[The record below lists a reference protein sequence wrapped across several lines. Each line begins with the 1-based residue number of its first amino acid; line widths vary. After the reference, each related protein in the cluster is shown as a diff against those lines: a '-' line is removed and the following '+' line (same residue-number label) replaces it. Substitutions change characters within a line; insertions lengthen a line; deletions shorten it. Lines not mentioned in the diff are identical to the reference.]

1 MTDEKDT
8 ATRKWADD
16 AEEALNKVG
25 QALKAAWE
33 GSHEARTATLQSAK
47 EATSRLGDAID
58 QGMAAARK
66 QWEPSE
72 DGSPSDR
79 DDSPSEDRSASGQAD
94 SPSEDGSPSNQG
106 ASPSGEEE

>member
-8 ATRKWADD
+8 AARKWIDD
-16 AEEALNKVG
+16 AEDALNKIG

-33 GSHEARTATLQSAK
+33 ESHEARTATLQSAK

-66 QWEPSE
+66 QWEPLEGGPSSDQAE
-72 DGSPSDR
+72 SP
-79 DDSPSEDRSASGQAD
+79 A
-94 SPSEDGSPSNQG
+94 
-106 ASPSGEEE
+106 GEEE

>member
-8 ATRKWADD
+8 TRRWIDD
-16 AEEALNKVG
+16 AEEALNKIG

-33 GSHEARTATLQSAK
+33 ESHESRTATLQSAK

-66 QWEPSE
+66 QWEPGEGRSSSGQS
-72 DGSPSDR
+72 DGSSEPR
-79 DDSPSEDRSASGQAD
+79 SPSGQAD
-94 SPSEDGSPSNQG
+94 TPT
-106 ASPSGEEE
+106 GEEE

>member
-8 ATRKWADD
+8 AARKWIDD
-16 AEEALNKVG
+16 AEDALNKIG

-33 GSHEARTATLQSAK
+33 ESHEARTATLQSAK

-72 DGSPSDR
+72 GMTSSDQAESP
-79 DDSPSEDRSASGQAD
+79 A
-94 SPSEDGSPSNQG
+94 
-106 ASPSGEEE
+106 GEEE

>member
-1 MTDEKDT
+1 MTGEKDP
-8 ATRKWADD
+8 ATRKWIDE
-16 AEEALNKVG
+16 AEDALNKVG

-33 GSHEARTATLQSAK
+33 ESHEARRATLQSAK

-72 DGSPSDR
+72 DGSPSPEGAGPSGDESSSDR
-79 DDSPSEDRSASGQAD
+79 GD
-94 SPSEDGSPSNQG
+94 
-106 ASPSGEEE
+106 SPSGEEE

>member
-8 ATRKWADD
+8 ATRKWIDD
-16 AEEALNKVG
+16 AEDALNKIG

-33 GSHEARTATLQSAK
+33 ETHEARTETLQSAK

-66 QWEPSE
+66 QWEPAE
-72 DGSPSDR
+72 DEASSD
-79 DDSPSEDRSASGQAD
+79 QAD
-94 SPSEDGSPSNQG
+94 
-106 ASPSGEEE
+106 SPSGEEE